1 MSDTKSGR
9 NVGRDALGIL
19 GLVIGA
25 FSAVSVVMAATK
37 GAGTQASGTTA
48 LYMGLVE
55 FLGAPACVFA
65 SLGVA
70 LLGARL
76 WLKGA
81 DRALARHLIGI
92 FLTTFTL
99 SVLVGALDRGLGGA
113 FGGGLG
119 GAVANKFSV
128 WVAVPTGLA
137 LVLLPAWFVWLRPAE
152 LSQPVENP
160 ASGAS
165 KSLGVTDASSVTSAE
180 AEALLPRTP
189 AVAPAAE
196 PVSNP
201 YPPDVRPSGGI
212 PEGARALPSQHD
224 RGSQDQAD
232 VVREQHAGAR
242 PAALPGAHVA
252 AGPVAPVR
260 PVGAEP
266 VRAPAARPGAAR
278 PDVPGP
284 GARPVE
290 STRPL
295 DPSVRPLGAPTP
307 ARDDEGRADV
317 FAAETFAAAAPVAPA
332 PAPAQ
337 QVQALPHATTP
348 PAPSWEQP
356 EMFEEPV
363 DAYGTPLSLVERL
376 RNAGVEAPVGKYD
389 DEDEGEAL
397 HQEASDFDDSDADVE
412 SVKVFVP
419 PPAEKPS
426 EAAKELVSAQAV
438 ATTEGAVEVGV
449 REDVRSGEEAEEE
462 ETASPEEVAVGTE
475 AMPVAMQPVAEAVRE
490 EEVVAEVVAQPVALT
505 EAEVENEAV
514 AEEQPAVALAQ
525 AEEELEESEAE
536 LDAVAEAEESDEEE
550 LEENDEELEPVAQA
564 EEVADEEELEENDEE
579 EELDAVAEAEET
591 EEVEAEDEEELEG
604 DEDETEASDELEEGE
619 ETDEELDLVQPS
631 LFADIAPEPVKP
643 VRKVEGK
650 HEPRSLPSHASVN
663 PTPLPVAGKVAEPEP
678 EPVHTISDVVLK
690 PQPARA
696 MPRVFL
702 PETTYKAGCLF
713 LERNR
718 VAVSMLQREFQ
729 MDFKI
734 ATAVLD
740 QLQDV
745 GLIGPYLGGQ
755 RRDILMTTEEWTEKV
770 GVAE

>member
-48 LYMGLVE
+48 LYMGLVG

-81 DRALARHLIGI
+81 DRALLRHLIGI

-99 SVLVGALDRGLGGA
+99 SVLVGALDRELGGN

-189 AVAPAAE
+189 LSTTSAAPAAE
-196 PVSNP
+196 PVPSP
-201 YPPDVRPSGGI
+201 YPPDVRASGGI
-212 PEGARALPSQHD
+212 PEGAQALPQQHD

-232 VVREQHAGAR
+232 VVREHHAGAR

-260 PVGAEP
+260 LVGAQP
-266 VRAPAARPGAAR
+266 AVAPAARPGAAR

-317 FAAETFAAAAPVAPA
+317 FAAETFAAAAPAAPA

-348 PAPSWEQP
+348 PAPTWEQP
-356 EMFEEPV
+356 QMFEEPV

-376 RNAGVEAPVGKYD
+376 RNAGVETPVGKYD

-419 PPAEKPS
+419 PPPPPPEKRS
-426 EAAKELVSAQAV
+426 EAAEEQLNVQAV
-438 ATTEGAVEVGV
+438 AETEGAVEAGV
-449 REDVRSGEEAEEE
+449 REDVRGGGEEEEE
-462 ETASPEEVAVGTE
+462 ETALPEEVAVGTE

-490 EEVVAEVVAQPVALT
+490 EEVVAEVVAQPVAMT
-505 EAEVENEAV
+505 EAEVENEVVEEEQPVVAV
-514 AEEQPAVALAQ
+514 AEAEEEEEGDEELEESDEEEELEPIAQ
-525 AEEELEESEAE
+525 AEEEADEEELEESE
-536 LDAVAEAEESDEEE
+536 EEE
-550 LEENDEELEPVAQA
+550 LE
-564 EEVADEEELEENDEE
+564 
-579 EELDAVAEAEET
+579 AVAEAEET
-591 EEVEAEDEEELEG
+591 EEVEADDEEELEG
-604 DEDETEASDELEEGE
+604 DEDETEASDELEESE
-619 ETDEELDLVQPS
+619 ETEETEEELDLVQPS
-631 LFADIAPEPVKP
+631 LFADIEPEPVKP
-643 VRKVEGK
+643 VRKPEIK

-770 GVAE
+770 GLAE

>member
-9 NVGRDALGIL
+9 NFGRDALGIL

-70 LLGARL
+70 LLGTRL

-81 DRALARHLIGI
+81 DRALARHLLGI

-99 SVLVGALDRGLGGA
+99 SVLVGALDRELGGN

-137 LVLLPAWFVWLRPAE
+137 MVLLPAWFVWLRPAE

-165 KSLGVTDASSVTSAE
+165 KTLGVTDASSVTSAE

-189 AVAPAAE
+189 VPTTPAAPAAE
-196 PVSNP
+196 PVSSP
-201 YPPDVRPSGGI
+201 YPPDVRPAGGI
-212 PEGARALPSQHD
+212 PEGARALPSQHERD
-224 RGSQDQAD
+224 EQDQGH
-232 VVREQHAGAR
+232 VVGVQHAGAR
-242 PAALPGAHVA
+242 PAALPRAHVA
-252 AGPVAPVR
+252 AGPVAPAR
-260 PVGAEP
+260 PAGAEP
-266 VRAPAARPGAAR
+266 VGAPAARSGAPGK
-278 PDVPGP
+278 DVPGP

-290 STRPL
+290 AARPL
-295 DPSVRPLGAPTP
+295 DPSVRPLGQPTP
-307 ARDDEGRADV
+307 ARDDDGRADV
-317 FAAETFAAAAPVAPA
+317 FAAEVSAPAASLAPAPVANP
-332 PAPAQ
+332 

-363 DAYGTPLSLVERL
+363 DAYGTPISLVERL
-376 RNAGVEAPVGKYD
+376 RNAGVETPVGKYD

-397 HQEASDFDDSDADVE
+397 HPEASDFDDSDADVE
-412 SVKVFVP
+412 TVKVFVP
-419 PPAEKPS
+419 PPPPEKPS
-426 EAAKELVSAQAV
+426 EAAEEQGNVQAV
-438 ATTEGAVEVGV
+438 AQTEGAGELGV
-449 REDVRSGEEAEEE
+449 REDVRGGGEVAEEEAEL
-462 ETASPEEVAVGTE
+462 PEEVAVGTE
-475 AMPVAMQPVAEAVRE
+475 AMPVAMQPVVEVVAE
-490 EEVVAEVVAQPVALT
+490 EEVVAEFAAQPVALT
-505 EAEVENEAV
+505 EAEVENEVVEEAQPVVV
-514 AEEQPAVALAQ
+514 AGT
-525 AEEELEESEAE
+525 EEEEET
-536 LDAVAEAEESDEEE
+536 
-550 LEENDEELEPVAQA
+550 DEELDESEGEDEELQPVAQ
-564 EEVADEEELEENDEE
+564 EGEGDEVE
-579 EELDAVAEAEET
+579 EELDENEEQEELEAVAEAEET
-591 EEVEAEDEEELEG
+591 EEVEADDEAELES
-604 DEDETEASDELEEGE
+604 DEDELDASDELEEE
-619 ETDEELDLVQPS
+619 ETEEELDLVQPS
-631 LFADIAPEPVKP
+631 LFADLEPEPVKP
-643 VRKVEGK
+643 VRKPESK
-650 HEPRSLPSHASVN
+650 PEPRSLPSHASVN
-663 PTPLPVAGKVAEPEP
+663 PTPVAAATRVAEPEP
-678 EPVHTISDVVLK
+678 EPPHTISDVVLR

-696 MPRVFL
+696 MPRVFV

-755 RRDILMTTEEWTEKV
+755 RRDILMTTEEWSEKV

>member
-81 DRALARHLIGI
+81 DRALVRHLIGI

-99 SVLVGALDRGLGGA
+99 SVLVGALDRDLGGS

-119 GAVANKFSV
+119 GAVANRFSV

-165 KSLGVTDASSVTSAE
+165 KALGVTDASSVTSAE
-180 AEALLPRTP
+180 AEALLPRTAP
-189 AVAPAAE
+189 VSTLPAPAAE
-196 PVSNP
+196 LASTPQS
-201 YPPDVRPSGGI
+201 PDARASGGI
-212 PEGARALPSQHD
+212 PEGARALPPQHE
-224 RGSQDQAD
+224 RGLQDQAD
-232 VVREQHAGAR
+232 VVGVQHPGAR

-252 AGPVAPVR
+252 AGPVAAAR
-260 PVGAEP
+260 PVGAQPAVAP
-266 VRAPAARPGAAR
+266 VARPGAAR

-290 STRPL
+290 SARPL

-317 FAAETFAAAAPVAPA
+317 FAAETFAVAAPVAPA
-332 PAPAQ
+332 PVPDR

-348 PAPSWEQP
+348 PAPAWEQP

-376 RNAGVEAPVGKYD
+376 RNAGVETPVGKYDED

-412 SVKVFVP
+412 SVKAFVP
-419 PPAEKPS
+419 PMPPPEKSS
-426 EAAKELVSAQAV
+426 EAAE
-438 ATTEGAVEVGV
+438 
-449 REDVRSGEEAEEE
+449 EEAEAEGEE
-462 ETASPEEVAVGTE
+462 SALPDEVAIGTE
-475 AMPVAMQPVAEAVRE
+475 AMPVAMQPVAEAVAE
-490 EEVVAEVVAQPVALT
+490 EEVVAAAVAQPVAMT
-505 EAEVENEAV
+505 EAEVENEVVEETQPAAAV
-514 AEEQPAVALAQ
+514 AK
-525 AEEELEESEAE
+525 AEEE
-536 LDAVAEAEESDEEE
+536 DESDEE
-550 LEENDEELEPVAQA
+550 LEGSDEDEEELEPVAQA
-564 EEVADEEELEENDEE
+564 EEEADEEELEQSEE
-579 EELDAVAEAEET
+579 EELEAVAEAEEA
-591 EEVEAEDEEELEG
+591 EEVEADDEEELEG
-604 DEDETEASDELEEGE
+604 DEDEPEARDGLEETE
-619 ETDEELDLVQPS
+619 EEGDEEDLVQPS
-631 LFADIAPEPVKP
+631 LFADIEPEPVKP

-650 HEPRSLPSHASVN
+650 HEPRALPSHASVN
-663 PTPLPVAGKVAEPEP
+663 PTPRPVADKVAELEP
-678 EPVHTISDVVLK
+678 EPVHTMSDVVLK

-755 RRDILMTTEEWTEKV
+755 RRDILMTTEEWSEKV

>member
-81 DRALARHLIGI
+81 DRALVRHLIGI

-99 SVLVGALDRGLGGA
+99 SVLVGALERELGGS

-119 GAVANKFSV
+119 GAVANRFSV

-165 KSLGVTDASSVTSAE
+165 KALGVTDASSVTNAE

-189 AVAPAAE
+189 LSPTLAAPAAE
-196 PVSNP
+196 PASTP
-201 YPPDVRPSGGI
+201 QSPDVRASGGI
-212 PEGARALPSQHD
+212 PEGARALPPQHE
-224 RGSQDQAD
+224 RGLQDQAD
-232 VVREQHAGAR
+232 VVGVQHSGAR

-252 AGPVAPVR
+252 AGPVAAPR
-260 PVGAEP
+260 PVGAQP
-266 VRAPAARPGAAR
+266 AVAPAARPGAAR

-295 DPSVRPLGAPTP
+295 GPSVRPLGAPTP

-332 PAPAQ
+332 PAPAPQ
-337 QVQALPHATTP
+337 AQALPHATTP
-348 PAPSWEQP
+348 PAPAWEQP

-376 RNAGVEAPVGKYD
+376 RNAGVETPVGKYDED

-397 HQEASDFDDSDADVE
+397 HAEATDFDDSDADVE
-412 SVKVFVP
+412 SIKVYVP
-419 PPAEKPS
+419 PPPEQQSEVAEGQVNVP
-426 EAAKELVSAQAV
+426 AV
-438 ATTEGAVEVGV
+438 ATTEGAGEVGV
-449 REDVRSGEEAEEE
+449 REDVRDGGEEAEAEEE
-462 ETASPEEVAVGTE
+462 EAALPEEVAFGTE
-475 AMPVAMQPVAEAVRE
+475 AMPVAMRPVAEAVRE
-490 EEVVAEVVAQPVALT
+490 EEVVAEVVAQPMAMT
-505 EAEVENEAV
+505 EAEVENEAD
-514 AEEQPAVALAQ
+514 EEEAQQPAVPFVLSAGELEDEASE
-525 AEEELEESEAE
+525 EEELDESDEEEDE
-536 LDAVAEAEESDEEE
+536 LEAVAEAEEADSEES
-550 LEENDEELEPVAQA
+550 DEELE
-564 EEVADEEELEENDEE
+564 ADEDEELE
-579 EELDAVAEAEET
+579 AVAEADEADER
-591 EEVEAEDEEELEG
+591 EEAEEADEAEEAGEVDEAEEE
-604 DEDETEASDELEEGE
+604 
-619 ETDEELDLVQPS
+619 DLVQPS
-631 LFADIAPEPVKP
+631 LFADIEPEPVKP
-643 VRKVEGK
+643 VRKPEGK

-663 PTPLPVAGKVAEPEP
+663 PTPLPVAGKVAEPVP
-678 EPVHTISDVVLK
+678 EPVHTMSDVVLK

-755 RRDILMTTEEWTEKV
+755 RRDILMTTEQWSEKV